1 MLTLSGPIYC
11 AMPINVPNNLPAIKE
26 LKKENIFVMEH
37 DRAYHQD
44 IRPLRIALLNLMPVK
59 KVAETDLIRN
69 LSNTPMQVELDL
81 LYMDVHESKNTPREH
96 MEVFYKTFEEISH
109 KKYDGLIITGAPVEL
124 LEFEDVDYWEKLC
137 EVMEWSKS
145 HVTSTLHICWGA
157 QAGLYHHYGIQKY
170 ELPKKIFGVYDHNIT
185 DRTHHLVRGFDDVF
199 PAPHSRYTE
208 NRLEDIRNHPDLTL
222 LAWSEQIGSN
232 IVVSNDNRQIFIS
245 GHLEYNPL
253 TLKNEY
259 ERDRAKGLDT
269 AVPENY
275 FPGNNPEQEPVI
287 RWRAHASLLFTNW
300 LNYYV
305 YQVTPFD
312 W

>member
-1 MLTLSGPIYC
+1 
-11 AMPINVPNNLPAIKE
+11 MPINVPNSLPAIAE
-26 LKKENIFVMEH
+26 LKKENIFVMEQ
-37 DRAYHQD
+37 DRAVHQD

-59 KVAETDLIRN
+59 QVAETDLIRS

-81 LYMDVHESKNTPREH
+81 LYMDEHESKNTPREH
-96 MEVFYKTFEEISH
+96 MDVFYKTFEEIRH
-109 KKYDGLIITGAPVEL
+109 RKYDGLIITGAPVEL
-124 LEFEDVDYWEKLC
+124 LPFEEVDYWDKLC
-137 EVMEWSKS
+137 EVLEWSKS
-145 HVTSTLHICWGA
+145 NVTSTLHICWGA
-157 QAGLYHHYGIQKY
+157 QAGLYYHYGIQKY
-170 ELPKKIFGVYDHNIT
+170 ELPKKIFGVFDHHIT
-185 DRTHHLVRGFDDVF
+185 DRKHHLVRGFDDVF

-208 NRLEDIRNHPDLTL
+208 NRIEDIRKHPDLTL
-222 LAWSEQIGSN
+222 LAWSEDAGSN
-232 IVVSNDNRQIFIS
+232 VVLSNDNRQIFIS

-259 ERDRAKGLDT
+259 DRDIARGIEI

-275 FPGNNPEQEPVI
+275 FPGNDPSKPPVI

>member
-1 MLTLSGPIYC
+1 
-11 AMPINVPNNLPAIKE
+11 MPINVPNNLPAIAE
-26 LKKENIFVMEH
+26 LKKENIFVMEQ
-37 DRAYHQD
+37 DRAVHQD

-59 KVAETDLIRN
+59 KVAETDLIRS

-96 MEVFYKTFEEISH
+96 MDVFYKTFEEIRH
-109 KKYDGLIITGAPVEL
+109 RKYDGLIITGAPVEL
-124 LEFEDVDYWEKLC
+124 LPFEEVDYWEKLC
-137 EVMEWSKS
+137 EVLDWSKS
-145 HVTSTLHICWGA
+145 NVTSTLHICWGA

-170 ELPKKIFGVYDHNIT
+170 ELPKKIFGVFDHNIT
-185 DRTHHLVRGFDDVF
+185 DRKHHLVRGFDDVF

-208 NRLEDIRNHPDLTL
+208 NRLEDIRKHPDLTL
-222 LAWSEQIGSN
+222 LAWSEQAGSN
-232 IVVSNDNRQIFIS
+232 IVLSNDNRQIFIS
-245 GHLEYNPL
+245 GHLEYNPH

-259 ERDRAKGLDT
+259 ERDIAKGIRIE
-269 AVPENY
+269 VPENY
-275 FPGNNPEQEPVI
+275 FPGNDPSTEPVI

>member
-1 MLTLSGPIYC
+1 
-11 AMPINVPNNLPAIKE
+11 MPINVPNNLPAIEE
-26 LKKENIFVMEH
+26 LKKENIFVMEQ
-37 DRAYHQD
+37 DRAIQQD
-44 IRPLRIALLNLMPVK
+44 IRPLKIALLNLMPVK
-59 KVAETDLIRN
+59 KVAETDLIRS

-96 MEVFYKTFEEISH
+96 MEVFYKTFEQVRH
-109 KKYDGLIITGAPVEL
+109 RKYDGLIITGAPVEL
-124 LEFEDVDYWEKLC
+124 LEFEEVDYWEKLC
-137 EVMEWSKS
+137 EMMEWSKTNA
-145 HVTSTLHICWGA
+145 TSTLHICWGA
-157 QAGLYHHYGIQKY
+157 QAGLYYHYGIKKY
-170 ELPKKIFGVYDHNIT
+170 ELPKKIFGVYDHLIT
-185 DRTHHLVRGFDDVF
+185 DRRHHLVRGFDDVF

-208 NRLEDIRNHPDLTL
+208 NRIEDIRKHPELTL
-222 LAWSEQIGSN
+222 LAWSEQIGAN
-232 IVVSNDNRQIFIS
+232 IVLSNDNRQIFIS

-259 ERDRAKGLDT
+259 DRDVAKGLEI

-275 FPGNNPEQEPVI
+275 FPDNDPKNEPVI

-312 W
+312 WD

>member
-1 MLTLSGPIYC
+1 
-11 AMPINVPNNLPAIKE
+11 MPINVPNNLPAIEE
-26 LKKENIFVMEH
+26 LKKENIFVMEQ
-37 DRAYHQD
+37 DRAAHQD
-44 IRPLRIALLNLMPVK
+44 IRPLKIALLNLMPVK
-59 KVAETDLIRN
+59 QVAETDLIRN

-96 MEVFYKTFEEISH
+96 MEVFYKTFEDIKH

-124 LEFEDVDYWEKLC
+124 LEFEEVDYWGKLC
-137 EVMEWSKS
+137 ELMEWSKRN
-145 HVTSTLHICWGA
+145 VTSTLHICWGS
-157 QAGLYHHYGIQKY
+157 QAGLYYHYGIKKY
-170 ELPKKIFGVYDHNIT
+170 PLPKKVFGVFEHHIT
-185 DRTHHLVRGFDDVF
+185 DRRHHLVRGFDDVF

-208 NRLEDIRNHPDLTL
+208 NKMEDINEHPDLTL

-259 ERDRAKGLDT
+259 DRDVSKGLEID
-269 AVPENY
+269 VPENY
-275 FPGNNPEQEPVI
+275 FPGNDPHKEPVI
-287 RWRAHASLLFTNW
+287 RWRAHANLLFTNW